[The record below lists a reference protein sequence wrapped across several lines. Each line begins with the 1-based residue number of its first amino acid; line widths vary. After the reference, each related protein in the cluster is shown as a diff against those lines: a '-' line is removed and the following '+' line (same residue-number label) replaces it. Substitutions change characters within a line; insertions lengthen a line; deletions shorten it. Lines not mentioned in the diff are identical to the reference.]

1 MVSRRRRWASLLVP
15 IALAAFSLAGC
26 AGDDTPPKPERS
38 PAQAGKVYVGQV
50 DASKANIG
58 LVTRDGKLAGMV
70 CQDEKTSRRLDV
82 VTLSSGAAE
91 LTQDGTMVGTVSVAD
106 DIAVGTVDI
115 DGSKHKF
122 RAEPATGGAG
132 VYRLAAESPDEAWD
146 GWIVLNDGSFT
157 GTQKSKPSTAH
168 PWIDPEIDP

>member
-1 MVSRRRRWASLLVP
+1 
-15 IALAAFSLAGC
+15 
-26 AGDDTPPKPERS
+26 
-38 PAQAGKVYVGQV
+38 VYVGQV

-70 CQDEKTSRRLDV
+70 CQDAKTSLRLDV
-82 VTLSSGAAE
+82 VSLSSGAAE

-115 DGSKHKF
+115 DGSKHEF
-122 RAEPATGGAG
+122 RAEPAIGGAG
-132 VYRLAAESPDEAWD
+132 VYRLAAGSPDKAWD

-157 GTQKSKPSTAH
+157 GTRKSKPSTAH
-168 PWIDPEIDP
+168 PWINPEVDP